1 VPIPHLI
8 ALKLYAGGH
17 KSKANIVELILRN
30 PELDLEAL
38 RTLCAG
44 YGLAGIDE
52 LIKEAG

>member
-1 VPIPHLI
+1 
-8 ALKLYAGGH
+8 LYAGGH
-17 KSKANIVELILRN
+17 KSKADIIELILRN

-38 RTLCAG
+38 KTLCAG